1 MARIGNGIW
10 VVDSTLRERCMM
22 KGKEYS
28 EADKLRIA
36 RLLALAG
43 VDEIEAG
50 MPALGSRECRA
61 IRQMKIENPDTLIT
75 CWVKASMESIAL
87 AKRCSVKSIH
97 ICFPED
103 TVSPLRSGSQFEQ
116 SMEEMKTMVKACFAN
131 FDYVSVG
138 ISNPFNADLVR
149 LNRFISRATH
159 YGAYRVRLADSQNRV
174 SSEDVQKFFETV
186 KTRTNANLEF
196 HGHNASGQGLE
207 NTIRSIRG
215 GADAVSL
222 TVNGLGD
229 AGGVACLEEAGP
241 ELLRSFQ
248 YTNLNFYKLQEVS
261 RIVNT
266 LEKRRRPRTR
276 SGAAA

>member
-1 MARIGNGIW
+1 
-10 VVDSTLRERCMM
+10 M

-28 EADKLRIA
+28 ESDKLKIA

-75 CWVKASMESIAL
+75 CWVKASMESIEL

-97 ICFPED
+97 ICFPEE
-103 TVSPLRSGSQFEQ
+103 TVSPHRSSNQFEQ
-116 SMEEMKTMVKACFAN
+116 SMEEMKTMVRDCFSH

-159 YGAYRVRLADSQNRV
+159 YGAHRIRLADNQNSI

-186 KTRTNANLEF
+186 KTRTNACLEF
-196 HGHNASGQGLE
+196 HGHNASGLGLE
-207 NTIRSIRG
+207 NTIRSLQG

-222 TVNGLGD
+222 TVTGLGKD
-229 AGGVACLEEAGP
+229 GGVASLEEAGP

-248 YTNLNFYKLQEVS
+248 YTNLNFYKLKELS
-261 RIVNT
+261 KMVNT
-266 LEKRRRPRTR
+266 LERRRRPRA
-276 SGAAA
+276 SSAA